1 MGGRVMANWFWRV
14 FGNFSLMVKF
24 LPGNVF
30 SGTALI
36 LSIVLCSCGGYHRNQ
51 SHAQV
56 PLASIR
62 EGAVLAKT
70 WCGSCHMVPDP
81 SLLDSRS
88 WEKGVLPAMGPRL
101 GIFYY
106 GMERY
111 PNSLRD
117 TNVSRNFYPS
127 QPLVNPV
134 QWQHIL
140 DYYTATSPDSLPGQ
154 SRPRP
159 LDTTGLTLFTTAA
172 PSLHYDMPVT
182 TMVQVDSA
190 RRGVTFFDMHYRNLF
205 HLGPSLQQDD
215 SIHDGGSI
223 VDIEPQDTGWIA
235 CNIGVLTPNNGK
247 SGRLQRIRLNAKKE
261 WELDTLSILDHL
273 ARPVQAVAADLNGDG
288 RMDYIVCE
296 FGNLTGALS
305 WLENKGDGGYERH
318 VLRAVP
324 GAIRVYIN
332 DYNHDGLPDIWALFA
347 QGDEGIYLFT
357 NRGKGQFSGQAV
369 LRFPP
374 SYGSSSFELVDFN
387 RDGYPDILYT
397 CGDNA
402 DFSQVMKPYHGVYI
416 YENDGHNQFTQRYF
430 YPIDGCY
437 KAIARDFDGDGVID
451 IATIAFFADF
461 NHQPEEG
468 FVYLKGLGGYDYQP
482 YSLVAA
488 EQGRWLTMDV
498 GDVDRDG
505 RPDIVL
511 GNFSYFAPV
520 TRRGVD
526 FKKGPPVMVLF
537 NRGKW

>member
-1 MGGRVMANWFWRV
+1 
-14 FGNFSLMVKF
+14 MVKL
-24 LPGNVF
+24 LPGGVL
-30 SGTALI
+30 SGAALVV
-36 LSIVLCSCGGYHRNQ
+36 SIVLCSCGGYHRNQ

-56 PLASIR
+56 PLTSIR

-70 WCGSCHMVPDP
+70 YCGSCHLVPDP

-101 GIFYY
+101 GIFFY

-117 TNVSRNFYPS
+117 TNVSKSFYPS
-127 QPLVNPV
+127 RPLINMVE
-134 QWQHIL
+134 WQHIL

-154 SRPRP
+154 SRLRP
-159 LDTTGLTLFTTAA
+159 LDTAGLTLFDIGLPA
-172 PSLHYDMPVT
+172 LHYDMPVT

-190 RRGVTFFDMHYRNLF
+190 RRGVTFFDMHYHNLF
-205 HLGPSLQQDD
+205 HLGPSLTPDD
-215 SIHDGGSI
+215 SVHEGGAI
-223 VDIEPQDTGWIA
+223 VDMERQDTGWA
-235 CNIGVLTPNNGK
+235 VCNIGVLTPNNGK
-247 SGRLQRIRLNAKKE
+247 SGRLQRITLNAQKE
-261 WELDTLSILDHL
+261 WELDSIPVADHL

-288 RMDYIVCE
+288 RTDYVVCE

-318 VLRAVP
+318 VLRATP
-324 GAIRVYIN
+324 GAIRIYIN

-357 NRGKGQFSGQAV
+357 NRGKGQFSEQAI

-374 SYGSSSFELVDFN
+374 SYGSSYFELVDFN
-387 RDGYPDILYT
+387 GDGYPDILYT

-402 DFSQVMKPYHGVYI
+402 DFSPVMKPYHGVYI
-416 YENDGHNQFTQRYF
+416 FQNDGHEHFIQQYF

-437 KAIARDFDGDGVID
+437 KAVARDFDGDGEMD
-451 IATIAFFADF
+451 IAAIAFFADF
-461 NHQPEEG
+461 NLQPEEG
-468 FVYLKGLGGYDYQP
+468 FVYLKGLGGYDYRP
-482 YSLVAA
+482 YSLVSA
-488 EQGRWLTMDV
+488 ERGRWLTMDV
-498 GDVDRDG
+498 GDVDGDG
-505 RPDIVL
+505 KPDIVL

-520 TRRGVD
+520 TKRGVD
-526 FKKGPPVMVLF
+526 FKKGPPVMVLR